1 MRGSQGGAFANSC
14 VLPFERAFRTIKA
27 NRCYHHHNKTA
38 PDIGHNTCNE
48 LIMRGKSSHILG
60 AVAFIVFVDML
71 GIGLILPVMPRLIG
85 EIAQTGLDR
94 SAEIGGLLTFA
105 YAGMQFLCAPF
116 IGGLSDRFG
125 RRPVLLTTLFL
136 LALDYAVMAWAPT
149 LAWLVPGRMISGIMG
164 ASWAAANSCIA
175 DCIPAER
182 RGAAFGML
190 GGAGAA
196 GFVLGPAL
204 GGIAGEIGTRAPFII
219 AASLAGLGVIGGPVF
234 LRETLPTERRRAFD
248 LARANPLGSL
258 IQMARTPFV
267 LSCLGVA
274 FFMQLAAQA
283 QMSIWAYWG
292 ELQFG
297 WSPMVSGLTVSFYG
311 VLIGTAQAVLT
322 GKSIA
327 RFGAA
332 NTARYSLLLGIPC
345 YLLLAFAT
353 GTPMVIAAIM
363 VGALTGMT
371 FPAMQGLMTVRV
383 SEDAQGELQGAI
395 ASTVSLTSI
404 IGPVMMTQI
413 FGHFADDVGIFFPG
427 APYLVSLALLVV
439 AIGLLWRTMG
449 GQRSAAVPLAGAE

>member
-1 MRGSQGGAFANSC
+1 MALSLIW
-14 VLPFERAFRTIKA
+14 LPLPQAGQRHSPRDIAR
-27 NRCYHHHNKTA
+27 NRCNVL
-38 PDIGHNTCNE
+38 N
-48 LIMRGKSSHILG
+48 MRGKSSHILA

-85 EIAQTGLDR
+85 GIAQTGLDR

-125 RRPVLLTTLFL
+125 RRPVLLITLLL

-149 LAWLVPGRMISGIMG
+149 LAWLVAGRMMSGIMG

-204 GGIAGEIGTRAPFII
+204 GGIAGEISTRLPFII
-219 AASLAGLGVIGGPVF
+219 AASLAAAGVIGGLVF
-234 LRETLPTERRRAFD
+234 LRETLPPDRRRAFD
-248 LARANPLGSL
+248 PARANPLGSL

-283 QMSIWAYWG
+283 QMSIWAFWG
-292 ELQFG
+292 ELEFG
-297 WSPMVSGLTVSFYG
+297 WSPTTNGLTVSFYG

-332 NTARYSLLLGIPC
+332 NTARYSLLLGIPS

-353 GTPMVIAAIM
+353 GTPMVIAAIV

-371 FPAMQGLMTVRV
+371 FPAMQSLMTVRV

-413 FGHFADDVGIFFPG
+413 FGHFADDKGLFFPG
-427 APYLVSLALLVV
+427 APYLVSLALMLV

-449 GQRSAAVPLAGAE
+449 KLDMPAQRAMVPD

>member
-1 MRGSQGGAFANSC
+1 
-14 VLPFERAFRTIKA
+14 
-27 NRCYHHHNKTA
+27 
-38 PDIGHNTCNE
+38 
-48 LIMRGKSSHILG
+48 MRGKSSHILA

-85 EIAQTGLDR
+85 EIAQTSLDR

-136 LALDYAVMAWAPT
+136 LAVDYAVMALAPT
-149 LAWLVPGRMISGIMG
+149 LVWLVAGRMMSGIMG

-175 DCIPAER
+175 DCIPAEK
-182 RGAAFGML
+182 RGVAFGML

-204 GGIAGEIGTRAPFII
+204 GGVAGEIGTRAPFII
-219 AASLAGLGVIGGPVF
+219 AASLAGLGVIGGLVF
-234 LRETLPTERRRAFD
+234 LRETLPPERRRAFD
-248 LARANPLGSL
+248 LARANPLGAI
-258 IQMARTPFV
+258 IQMASTPFV
-267 LSCLGVA
+267 LACLVVA
-274 FFMQLAAQA
+274 FFMQLGAQA
-283 QMSIWAYWG
+283 QLAIWPYWG
-292 ELQFG
+292 ELEFG
-297 WSPMVSGLTVSFYG
+297 WSPLISGLTVSLYG
-311 VLIGTAQAVLT
+311 VLLGTAQAVLT

-332 NTARYSLLLGIPC
+332 NTARYSLLLGIPS

-371 FPAMQGLMTVRV
+371 FPAMQSMMTVRV

-395 ASTVSLTSI
+395 ASTISLTSI

-413 FGHFADDVGIFFPG
+413 FGHFADDKGLFFPG
-427 APYLVSLALLVV
+427 APYLVSLALLTV
-439 AIGLLWRTMG
+439 AIALLWRTMG
-449 GQRSAAVPLAGAE
+449 NEDRRAMPIAGTE